1 MADRIVMLVRN
12 AYTHDTRV
20 EKEARTLIEAGFEV
34 TVVADAA
41 PGLPE
46 RETRDGSSVIR
57 VPRTAAAIPGL
68 RFLLHEWRLARRLTE
83 LRPTYLH
90 AHDSNALLAVAT
102 AAGRLGVPFVLDAHE
117 LWLGRPPRD
126 RPAPYRFA
134 FRAWYTVLERLLVPR
149 AAAVVTVSPPIAR
162 HLERRYRLRTVEL
175 VPNYPDIGRPLE
187 RREIRDLVP
196 GIPPSA
202 PIVLHLGA
210 YLPDRGLDQVVEALV
225 TVEQAHLVVLGAGSR
240 APTLAELAARL
251 GIGNRVHLVPPVPS
265 DEVIDYSASATVGI
279 APIVPTTLNNAYSLP
294 NKLFQYMA
302 AGVPVLASALPQL
315 TEIVEGSDAGVT
327 VDTRDVPALG
337 AALRSL
343 LRDPDRLGQMGRNA
357 RRAVEER
364 YSWERSATTL
374 RSVYERL
381 SARRR

>member
-1 MADRIVMLVRN
+1 MADRIAMLVRN

-20 EKEARTLIEAGFEV
+20 EKEARTLTDAGFEV

-41 PGLPE
+41 FGLPE
-46 RETRDGSSVIR
+46 RETRDGSTVIR
-57 VPRTAAAIPGL
+57 MPRTAAAIPGI
-68 RFLLHEWRLARRLTE
+68 RFFLHEWRLARRLTE

-90 AHDSNALLAVAT
+90 AHDSNALLAVAV
-102 AAGRLGVPFVLDAHE
+102 AAGRLRVPFVLDAHE

-162 HLERRYRLRTVEL
+162 HLERRYRLPTVEL
-175 VPNYPDIGRPLE
+175 VPNYPDIGRPVE
-187 RREIRDLVP
+187 RREIRGLVP
-196 GIPPSA
+196 GIPHSA

-210 YLPDRGLDQVVEALV
+210 YLPDRGLEQLVEALV
-225 TVEQAHLVVLGAGSR
+225 TVHEAHLVVLGAGSR
-240 APTLAELAARL
+240 ASGLVELAARL
-251 GIGNRVHLVPPVPS
+251 GIGDRVHLVPPVPS
-265 DEVIDYSASATVGI
+265 DEVVDYTASATIGV

-302 AGVPVLASALPQL
+302 AGLPVLASALPQL

-327 VDTRDVPALG
+327 VDTRDVPALA

-343 LRDPDRLGQMGRNA
+343 LGDRDRLGEMGRNA

-374 RSVYERL
+374 RSVYQRL
-381 SARRR
+381 TARRR